1 MSRGRNYTVGERAV
15 IAIGAAAGKTVAE
28 VNAVL
33 EAGAKHTGGTFRPV
47 NATSMGMAPRYP
59 SLSRDYAEGLWD
71 HITRPKALS
80 EPHAPTL
87 DPAVLAEERLAAL
100 LAAEAE
106 NTALRQQV
114 AALTRLGVSLHKAEQ
129 AGVDAER
136 IAVVAWLREVADT
149 PVPWVDDAIRD
160 AALAVERGDHWN
172 RTAPAG
178 KAGQGAP

>member
-1 MSRGRNYTVGERAV
+1 
-15 IAIGAAAGKTVAE
+15 
-28 VNAVL
+28 
-33 EAGAKHTGGTFRPV
+33 
-47 NATSMGMAPRYP
+47 MAHRYP
-59 SLSRDYAEGLWD
+59 SMSRESATALWA
-71 HITRPKALS
+71 HILRPKSLS
-80 EPHAPTL
+80 DAPV
-87 DPAVLAEERLAAL
+87 PAPATGDTAALAEERLAAL

-160 AALAVERGDHWN
+160 AALAIERGDHWN